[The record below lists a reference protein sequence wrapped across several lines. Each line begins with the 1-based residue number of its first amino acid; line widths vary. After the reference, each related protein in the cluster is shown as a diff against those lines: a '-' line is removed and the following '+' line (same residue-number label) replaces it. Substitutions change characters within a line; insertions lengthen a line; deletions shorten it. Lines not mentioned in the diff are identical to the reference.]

1 MKKLDLNGQKWEK
14 IVKLKKDSNGQNI
27 DKNTKQMKKSK
38 LVKSK
43 TVKKRGKRKGTMT
56 GGIYHKTCY

>member
-1 MKKLDLNGQKWEK
+1 MKKLDLNGQKWKK

-43 TVKKRGKRKGTMT
+43 TVKKNGKKIRNDDRR
-56 GGIYHKTCY
+56 YLP

>member
-43 TVKKRGKRKGTMT
+43 TVKKKGKKKRNDDRR
-56 GGIYHKTCY
+56 YLP

>member
-27 DKNTKQMKKSK
+27 DKNTKQLKKSK
-38 LVKSK
+38 LVISK
-43 TVKKRGKRKGTMT
+43 TV
-56 GGIYHKTCY
+56 